1 MALCWSLDKCG
12 PIARSVED
20 CALVL
25 EAINGFD
32 PADAGSIAAGFTYDF
47 RTPIT
52 GLRLGFDPAWLE
64 EATETEAHA
73 IETAKGLGATLVP
86 FTVPNLPAAE
96 GDGEPMTAVEA
107 FTVIDENGDSRT
119 IQRGDRFGS
128 EHPIVADHPSNFVR
142 FNIPKV
148 EQRDCAVWTNP
159 Q

>member
-1 MALCWSLDKCG
+1 MNRRRNK
-12 PIARSVED
+12 
-20 CALVL
+20 
-25 EAINGFD
+25 
-32 PADAGSIAAGFTYDF
+32 T
-47 RTPIT
+47 
-52 GLRLGFDPAWLE
+52 
-64 EATETEAHA
+64 TEADLRIVLDAAATAYGPAVRGDVLDRMDPRFDTLGHA
-73 IETAKGLGATLVP
+73 